1 MDGQTLTKIYMRG
14 GHPVSLKDKSLH
26 YFDYAI
32 TFMRNTANP
41 EWFHSGDNTMSLD
54 TVPDA
59 AGHNNKCDTGQ

>member
-1 MDGQTLTKIYMRG
+1 M
-14 GHPVSLKDKSLH
+14 SLKDKSLH